1 MIGAVGYKVITL
13 NRNQKELYQT
23 MNTFTKKSLHVAL
36 AGLGTLGLAGAADAV
51 MVNPNGLGQVLI
63 YPYYTV
69 RSPAGAGIANY
80 NTLLSIV
87 NTTNSVKA
95 VKVRFREGKASAE
108 VLDFNVFLSPF
119 DMWTAAV
126 EPGAGTPGV
135 TPLGP
140 YDNGAQI
147 ETTDTSCTI
156 PDFTDGVA
164 VPFRSGAY
172 EGDAVGDDGLDRTTE
187 GYFEVFEMAT
197 YAPGSVTATNATH
210 SKGVPVNCS
219 LVTDS
224 TALSEAQPP
233 LGGLSGGATLIN
245 VLTGD
250 AFTEDATALI
260 NFTNAPIYFNT
271 GVDTPNFGDALPPI
285 GVAVSATGQILTG
298 VYGTGTLDPEKAVA
312 MSLQKT
318 SVINEFVLDA
328 STLSGTDWVLT
339 FPGKYAFVDPNGKS
353 FSTLPF
359 IGKLGKTGA
368 CDPATLTTYN
378 REEGKITPSGPD
390 FSPSPGIPGFNLCWE
405 ANVISFK
412 NPAASGIAQVLG
424 SGNSYTVT
432 TGFTNGWGVV
442 TYSPLAINVATTAS
456 VYDPILQ
463 TVAPATSLTFSGL
476 PTIGF
481 AVQTFVNGTL
491 TDSTG
496 KLIQSSYGGN
506 FGHRYTG
513 PQ

>member
-69 RSPAGAGIANY
+69 RSPAGAGVAQY

-87 NTTNSVKA
+87 NTTNSTKA

-108 VLDFNVFLSPF
+108 VLDFNVFLSPK
-119 DMWTAAV
+119 DMWTASV
-126 EPGAGTPGV
+126 EPNADGGG
-135 TPLGP
+135 
-140 YDNGAQI
+140 GAQI

-164 VPFRSGAY
+164 VPFRSTAY
-172 EGDAVGDDGLDRTTE
+172 EGDAVKDDSQARLSE

-197 YAPGSVTATNATH
+197 YASTDPVAINSTH
-210 SKGVPVNCS
+210 SKGVPVDCS
-219 LVTDS
+219 KVTNAAAS
-224 TALSEAQPP
+224 AAPFAP
-233 LGGLSGGATLIN
+233 NGGLSGGATLIN

-250 AFTEDATALI
+250 AFTEDATAL
-260 NFTNAPIYFNT
+260 TQWTDTGTYSDT
-271 GVDTPNFGDALPPI
+271 GVDTPNFDNTSPAI
-285 GVAVSATGQILTG
+285 GTAVNAAGQIVTAF
-298 VYGTGTLDPEKAVA
+298 YITGTLDPAKASTMA
-312 MSLQKT
+312 LQKN
-318 SVINEFVLDA
+318 SVVNEFVVEA
-328 STLSGTDWVLT
+328 ATLSGTDWVVT
-339 FPGKYAFVDPNGKS
+339 FPTKHHFVTSAAVTP
-353 FSTLPF
+353 PF
-359 IGKLGKTGA
+359 ESKLTSAGS
-368 CDPATLTTYN
+368 CDDAILTTYN

-390 FSPSPGIPGFNLCWE
+390 FSPSPTPQGFALCWE
-405 ANVISFK
+405 ANVLTFK
-412 NPAASGIAQVLG
+412 NPAASNIANVLG
-424 SGNSYTVT
+424 SGNSYTVNT
-432 TGFTNGWGVV
+432 SFTSGWGVL
-442 TYSPLAINVATTAS
+442 TWGPTAINVATAG
-456 VYDPILQ
+456 VMYDPLLG
-463 TVAPATSLTFSGL
+463 TTSVASTTFSGL
-476 PTIGF
+476 PTVGF

-491 TDSTG
+491 TDG
-496 KLIQSSYGGN
+496 AGRFIQSSYGGN